1 MVSIKKVA
9 NENCS
14 ALVFSAEKSSTC
26 VEFIL
31 VEIWWLGRQAKK
43 MIDTSFALTSIT
55 AAAENSQ

>member
-26 VEFIL
+26 VE